1 MSKVTTRDLIDRFS
15 LELLSG
21 EEGIYRPITT
31 SDISRP
37 GLEMAGFFTY
47 YPRRRLQLLG
57 RSELTFLERLDTEVK
72 EERLAKLC
80 TSNTPGVIISRD
92 LEAPPELLESAERSG
107 VPLLRARDT
116 TTRISS
122 QLTDFLDAQLA
133 ETTAVHGVLV
143 DIYGIGVLLT
153 GASGVGK
160 SETALDLVR
169 RGHRLV
175 ADDSVEISQQHANTL
190 MGRPPELI
198 KHLLE
203 IRGLGIIDVMTL
215 FGAGAVRPFKRIT
228 LNVHL
233 ELWDEDKAYDRLGVD
248 EDTMRIIETD
258 IPKYTIPVRPGRN
271 LAVIVEVAAMNFRL
285 KRMGINAAQEFS
297 DKLMDVIEDYDR
309 DEF

>member
-1 MSKVTTRDLIDRFS
+1 MSKVTAKSLIDRFS
-15 LELLSG
+15 MELLGG
-21 EEGIYRPITT
+21 EDGIYRPITT

-37 GLEMAGFFTY
+37 GMEMAGFFTY

-57 RSELTFLERLDTEVK
+57 RTELTFLERLTDQQRTE
-72 EERLAKLC
+72 RMQKLC
-80 TSNTPGVIISRD
+80 TPNTPGVIISRG
-92 LEAPPELLESAERSG
+92 LEAPPELMEAAEASG
-107 VPLLRARDT
+107 VPIMRADMT
-116 TTRISS
+116 TTRLISMI
-122 QLTDFLDAQLA
+122 TNFLEAQLA
-133 ETTAVHGVLV
+133 DTTAVHGVLV
-143 DIYGIGVLLT
+143 DIYGIGVLIT

-175 ADDSVEISQQHANTL
+175 ADDSVEISQQHADTL
-190 MGRPPELI
+190 MGQAPELI
-198 KHLLE
+198 RHLLE

-233 ELWDEDKAYDRLGVD
+233 ELWDEKKAYDRLGID
-248 EDTMRIIETD
+248 EEKLQILESE

-297 DKLMDVIEDYDR
+297 NKLMDVIEDYDK
-309 DEF
+309 EEL